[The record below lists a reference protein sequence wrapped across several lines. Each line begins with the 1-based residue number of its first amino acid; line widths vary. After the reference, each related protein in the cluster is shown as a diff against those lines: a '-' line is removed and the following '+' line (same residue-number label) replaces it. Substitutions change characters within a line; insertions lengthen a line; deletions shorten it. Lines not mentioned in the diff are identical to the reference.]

1 MANEDKKNAALR
13 RIDEAPVRAR
23 QTWQH
28 AASGGRYTVVAV
40 AIDEPTLEPVVVYV
54 GRDGIVWTRPLAAFL
69 EETDGQPRFTCLT
82 GDGQPAAS
90 SWRPTDGF
98 EHLPEVQS

>member
-23 QTWQH
+23 QIWQH

-54 GRDGIVWTRPLAAFL
+54 GHDGVVWVRALDVFL
-69 EETDGQPRFTCLT
+69 GEKDGKPRFARLDD
-82 GDGQPAAS
+82 DGKPYAGA
-90 SWRPTDGF
+90 WRPTDGF
-98 EHLPEVQS
+98 EQRPV